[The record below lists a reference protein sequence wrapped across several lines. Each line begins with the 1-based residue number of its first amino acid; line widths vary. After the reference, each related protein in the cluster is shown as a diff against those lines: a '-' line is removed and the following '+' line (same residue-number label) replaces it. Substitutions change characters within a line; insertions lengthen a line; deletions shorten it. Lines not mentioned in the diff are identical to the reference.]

1 MGLIFGIIIGFVVI
15 VLLIYFC
22 CYNPRKYNKYVYAKY
37 GIINLISLKNNIK
50 AFIPFVVGSSFI
62 TGDLGGSG
70 TFTFLSILG
79 VIVIGFSVYLVCYP
93 VNVSNISEQDKHLGY
108 LFSILSMIG
117 VVACVFNILNEL
129 NSKSKLV
136 FEKVIGTGIYASNIF
151 VFRPDLKPEEFQ
163 KIDIAL
169 RNHPNIDVKKI
180 VFK

>member
-22 CYNPRKYNKYVYAKY
+22 CYYPRKYNKYVYAKY

-50 AFIPFVVGSSFI
+50 AFIPFAVGACFI
-62 TGDLGGSG
+62 SGDFGGSG

-79 VIVIGFSVYLVCYP
+79 AIVIGFSAYLACYP

-117 VVACVFNILNEL
+117 VVVCVFNILNEV
-129 NSKSKLV
+129 NSKNKSI
-136 FEKVIGTGIYASNIF
+136 FEKVIGTGIFASNIF
-151 VFRPDLKPEEFQ
+151 VFRPDLKAEEFQ
-163 KIDIAL
+163 RIDLAL
-169 RNHPNIDVKKI
+169 KNHPNIDVKKI
-180 VFK
+180 RFN